1 MKILSLNCVAIYHYL
16 SPELALFLWG
26 ASMISDLTDGTIARH
41 YQMSTPQGASIDP
54 LSDKLMLLPPLFYL
68 VYLESVNIWLVS
80 VFIVLDFGGQY
91 LRRFKKKKQANI
103 FGKAKTFLLVI
114 FLGVAY
120 IQLVYWGQIYWNF
133 TDRVMVALI
142 SLSAA
147 SVFFRF
153 IPNNWYGNF
162 LTFTNFSCGIIGII
176 LIIYGFR
183 IEYAFLLIFLGQ
195 FMDLYD
201 GRVVRR
207 WGGTLRG
214 ELYDDI
220 ADGTNFGG
228 TVAFI
233 ILATVQNWWFSIPL
247 ALIYLCCTIY
257 RLYRFVK
264 NKRKQNIASDKGVT
278 IFVGMPSPAGAFFV
292 GSSLILLEQP
302 YFFSWNTT
310 TGIGLKIAVVL
321 LSSFLMISKIPYIH
335 FAQKIIPRIPNII
348 QAVSMI
354 GIILLILW
362 SLKNSDLFLLIL
374 LFWIMSLLYLIFG
387 IFPALKKS

>member
-1 MKILSLNCVAIYHYL
+1 
-16 SPELALFLWG
+16 
-26 ASMISDLTDGTIARH
+26 
-41 YQMSTPQGASIDP
+41 MSTPQGASIDP

-247 ALIYLCCTIY
+247 EL
-257 RLYRFVK
+257 
-264 NKRKQNIASDKGVT
+264 
-278 IFVGMPSPAGAFFV
+278 
-292 GSSLILLEQP
+292 
-302 YFFSWNTT
+302 
-310 TGIGLKIAVVL
+310 
-321 LSSFLMISKIPYIH
+321 
-335 FAQKIIPRIPNII
+335 
-348 QAVSMI
+348 
-354 GIILLILW
+354 
-362 SLKNSDLFLLIL
+362 
-374 LFWIMSLLYLIFG
+374 
-387 IFPALKKS
+387 